1 MIIPIQTF
9 VTFALFMLLLSIPK
23 MKKLYQHSGSYIDMV
38 SGALF
43 LLFAVWLCLDAL
55 RMF

>member
-1 MIIPIQTF
+1 MGHR
-9 VTFALFMLLLSIPK
+9 SDC
-23 MKKLYQHSGSYIDMV
+23 YIDMV

-43 LLFAVWLCLDAL
+43 LLFAVWLWLDAL